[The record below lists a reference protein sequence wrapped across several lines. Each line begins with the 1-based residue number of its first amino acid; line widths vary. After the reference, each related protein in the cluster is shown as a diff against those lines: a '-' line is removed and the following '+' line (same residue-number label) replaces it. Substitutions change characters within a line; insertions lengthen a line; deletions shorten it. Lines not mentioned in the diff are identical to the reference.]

1 VKQAV
6 PSPPAFLQRI
16 ASKGAYDTEAG
27 SPAVLTYL
35 TLLDRVLEDRVIDTN
50 EQETLVSSI
59 EQLGLSREQVV
70 AAHTTYLQH
79 LTAQA
84 LADGVVT
91 DAEQADLQSV
101 ADLLGTDRAR
111 LYSLLDQTRAQLG
124 HLVASPPSAAD
135 LAGLSVC
142 FTGELQSSIRGA
154 PVTRAV
160 AQRLAEKVGLVIANN
175 VTKKLDVLVVAD
187 PNSQSGK
194 AKKAR
199 SYGTRIVT
207 ERVFWQMIGVAAD

>member
-1 VKQAV
+1 MGRQNLAACCDELGIDLADAEGGFHTVTRTAVKQRV

-16 ASKGAYDTEAG
+16 ASKGAYDTEAS

-50 EQETLVSSI
+50 EQETLVSTI
-59 EQLGLSREQVV
+59 EQLGFSRGQVV

-91 DAEQADLQSV
+91 DTEQADLESV
-101 ADLLGTDRAR
+101 ADLLGT
-111 LYSLLDQTRAQLG
+111 
-124 HLVASPPSAAD
+124 
-135 LAGLSVC
+135 
-142 FTGELQSSIRGA
+142 
-154 PVTRAV
+154 
-160 AQRLAEKVGLVIANN
+160 EKAGLVIANN

-187 PNSQSGK
+187 PNTQSGK

-199 SYGTRIVT
+199 SYGTRIVA
-207 ERVFWQMIGVAAD
+207 ERVFWQMIGVATD